1 MRLLREARECVA
13 GVEVGGHPEGRPGAR
28 PARDPDVE
36 EAVAEFA
43 EHLRRVWRIL
53 RPEFRDVYGG
63 HDESKCLYMDDTVV
77 VTLLATTALRCRSRN
92 AADGCRNSEALAASM
107 LYLSGQDWWPER
119 EKFTTACT
127 GTLVYRTREWDFEK
141 VRIVNA
147 KLVKRLLNA
156 KFFEGDRLF
165 GRFYCLA
172 VDAVHR
178 DERRC
183 SRGEALTKLEK
194 KTVALE
200 AKLITKTGM
209 AITVCTEDVEPYDD
223 KKEKQDCEINAFKRM
238 APVLKSLMKKYPLC
252 LVGDALYGCDPV
264 WRICERHGWKY
275 ITTFKRGRTPDVY
288 DDVVRHLSGGMC
300 RGGGLLKADGRPRC
314 GEMKWV
320 DGVETNV
327 ADRYAVNVVWGEIS
341 FLGDLTKTGR
351 KRKPYV
357 GMFATNLRIASIDA
371 ADEVFCWGRRR
382 WNIENVFKE
391 QKRVEVG
398 LKHRFVNRTAANKV
412 WYCLMMMA
420 WTIWQMFQ
428 RGFLLRLEVGCRKM
442 TQLLWCEMIRTYVR
456 YFGCVMLEPRH
467 ALMSRKNL

>member
-1 MRLLREARECVA
+1 MRFLRAARECVA
-13 GVEVGGHPEGRPGAR
+13 GVEVGDHPEGRPGAR

-183 SRGEALTKLEK
+183 GRGEALTKLEK

-264 WRICERHGWKY
+264 WRICEKHGWKY
-275 ITTFKRGRTPDVY
+275 ITTFKRGRTPDVC

-456 YFGCVMLEPRH
+456 YFGCVMLEPRYT
-467 ALMSRKNL
+467 LMSRKNL

>member
-77 VTLLATTALRCRSRN
+77 VTLLATTALKCRSRN

-183 SRGEALTKLEK
+183 SRGEALTKLER

-209 AITVCTEDVEPYDD
+209 AITVCTEDVEPYDG

-264 WRICERHGWKY
+264 WRICEKHGWKY

-357 GMFATNLRIASIDA
+357 GMFATNLRIANIDA

-391 QKRVEVG
+391 QKRVEAE

-412 WYCLMMMA
+412 
-420 WTIWQMFQ
+420 
-428 RGFLLRLEVGCRKM
+428 
-442 TQLLWCEMIRTYVR
+442 
-456 YFGCVMLEPRH
+456 
-467 ALMSRKNL
+467 

>member
-1 MRLLREARECVA
+1 M
-13 GVEVGGHPEGRPGAR
+13 
-28 PARDPDVE
+28 
-36 EAVAEFA
+36 
-43 EHLRRVWRIL
+43 WRIL

-77 VTLLATTALRCRSRN
+77 VTLLATTALKCRSRN

-183 SRGEALTKLEK
+183 SRGEALTKLER

-209 AITVCTEDVEPYDD
+209 AITVCTEDVEPYDG

-264 WRICERHGWKY
+264 WRICEKHGWKY

-327 ADRYAVNVVWGEIS
+327 SDRYAVNVVWGEIS

-357 GMFATNLRIASIDA
+357 GMFATNLRIANIDA

>member
-77 VTLLATTALRCRSRN
+77 VTLLATTALKCRSRN

-264 WRICERHGWKY
+264 WRICEKHGWKY

-300 RGGGLLKADGRPRC
+300 RGCGLLKADGRPRC

-357 GMFATNLRIASIDA
+357 GMFATNLRIANIDA

>member
-13 GVEVGGHPEGRPGAR
+13 GVEVGGRPEGRPGAR

-183 SRGEALTKLEK
+183 SRGEALTKLER

-357 GMFATNLRIASIDA
+357 GMFATNLRIANIDA

>member
-77 VTLLATTALRCRSRN
+77 VTLLATTALKCRSRN

-183 SRGEALTKLEK
+183 SRGEALTKLER

-209 AITVCTEDVEPYDD
+209 AITVCTEDVEPYDG

-264 WRICERHGWKY
+264 WRICEKHGWKY

-357 GMFATNLRIASIDA
+357 GMFATNLRIANIDA